1 MLDQRHDYVLQ
12 SLADCLDLQ
21 FDEVVDAILE
31 GTQVLHNTNLMKEI
45 FPSLYPYRPPLL
57 FCLGFY
63 EQLRFNHS
71 YNDLVIIL
79 PSTTLCLS

>member
-21 FDEVVDAILE
+21 FDEVVDSILE

-45 FPSLYPYRPPLL
+45 
-57 FCLGFY
+57 
-63 EQLRFNHS
+63 
-71 YNDLVIIL
+71 L
-79 PSTTLCLS
+79 PRI